1 MEPRTTHSLMLLCA
15 GRYGEAAWS
24 LVRMQKTLAAELEQ
38 QQQGQGEPQPGLEA
52 LQAACDGCEA
62 RISQVGM
69 GWREGRGGSN
79 VTSVQ

>member
-24 LVRMQKTLAAELEQ
+24 LVRMQKTLVAELEQ
-38 QQQGQGEPQPGLEA
+38 QQQRPGEQGVPKPGLEA
-52 LQAACDGCEA
+52 LQGACDSCEA

-69 GWREGRGGSN
+69 GWRAGEGT
-79 VTSVQ
+79 VT